1 MKRHIPN
8 TLTCLNL
15 FSGCLSVVMAFNH
28 DYRAAFGF
36 ILLSALFDFFDGLAA
51 RALNAHSPISKD
63 LDSLADDVSFGVAPA
78 SMLFCLLVQIADA
91 NGWSGA
97 RALLPY
103 VAFVI
108 AVF

>member
-51 RALNAHSPISKD
+51 RALNALETANIEVLLITTSD
-63 LDSLADDVSFGVAPA
+63 LDIS
-78 SMLFCLLVQIADA
+78 LLVRAENEDA
-91 NGWSGA
+91 A
-97 RALLPY
+97 YEVLKKAYQL
-103 VAFVI
+103 
-108 AVF
+108 